1 MRYSNSII
9 KAVDVLSPYLYVT
22 VFPTQYAFL
31 LWNFIFKTCA
41 KKKLNC
47 VANHCGYR
55 SNRSCYLSVA
65 SYLTR
70 LQLGTKSSHLCRQE
84 AKSIQ
89 DVSVAWFYFWHSLGL
104 DALSGRKLLQ
114 YEVTLADLHF
124 TVLFMVRSWTWNNKQ
139 EKVWQ
144 RFTAEMWHWWSGLRG
159 KDWLGHLPW

>member
-1 MRYSNSII
+1 M
-9 KAVDVLSPYLYVT
+9 
-22 VFPTQYAFL
+22 
-31 LWNFIFKTCA
+31 
-41 KKKLNC
+41 
-47 VANHCGYR
+47 ANRCGYR

-104 DALSGRKLLQ
+104 DALSGRKLFQ

-124 TVLFMVRSWTWNNKQ
+124 TVLFMVRTWTWNNKQ

-144 RFTAEMWHWWSGLRG
+144 RFTPEIWHWWSGLRG
-159 KDWLGHLPW
+159 KDWLGDLPWQWQAQLCCGSRLGESCPLMHTTSVCSGSSSSYSLVYHVLQIKRHL